1 MANEMLRKLCSGLP
15 LNPLP
20 PRKTS
25 RHDDVPHAPDRK
37 PVLTENERKVND
49 FNRMKKKNKHKFKNI
64 FS

>member
-20 PRKTS
+20 SRKTS

-37 PVLTENERKVND
+37 PALTENERKVND
-49 FNRMKKKNKHKFKNI
+49 FNRMKKKNK
-64 FS
+64 